1 MLASGVDPNVLM
13 DQNPELVQT
22 VLNRDNKEIEEAQ
35 EHGRMIPPNKQGHA
49 KRPNNV
55 PNFVRHSPLVEILP
69 LFLYSL
75 L

>member
-35 EHGRMIPPNKQGHA
+35 EHGRMIPPKQTGPGKEA
-49 KRPNNV
+49 
-55 PNFVRHSPLVEILP
+55 
-69 LFLYSL
+69 
-75 L
+75 